1 MADNTVSTFVE
12 ALKPIFQ
19 KKGEIEDSVY
29 KDYPTLALVPKSDD
43 YFGDG
48 DWKIAHKYKRSG
60 GRSVTF
66 SKAQDNKAASKRKRF
81 VVTREHDYAIA
92 GVANELILASKNN
105 PQSLADAAMEA
116 VEDAMQQIMLSTAK
130 KILRDGSGAL
140 GTISSGSSVAATSI
154 TLTNVE
160 DIINFEVD
168 DVITLS
174 SAATSGA
181 RAGTATITAID
192 RDAGTMT
199 FGAALNTFITAAAT
213 SDFIQIEGDFND
225 GLLGIDGWNPY
236 TAPGATAF
244 YGVDRTVDLTRLS
257 GIRLAGT
264 GRPLEEAWVR
274 LMTRVCREGGRPN
287 FGVCNP
293 ARWEELE
300 ISLGSARQYVDVEV
314 GNFGFSALKLN
325 SPKGPVAIM
334 SDPFMQADLIRVF
347 NNEKHEFKSLTGFP
361 ILLDSDTLKMVRTTD
376 DDSNEL
382 RVGYYGNYGV
392 HRLVDFGVSLVST
405 S

>member
-1 MADNTVSTFVE
+1 MADNTVSTFLE

-19 KKGEIEDSVY
+19 RKGEIEDSVY
-29 KDYPTLALVPKSDD
+29 KDYATLALVPKSDD
-43 YFGDG
+43 YYGDG

-66 SKAQDNKAASKRKRF
+66 SKAQDNKSASKRKRF
-81 VVTREHDYAIA
+81 VVTRERDYAVA
-92 GVANELILASKNN
+92 GVSNELQLASKNN
-105 PQSLADAAMEA
+105 PQALADAAMEA

-140 GTISSGSSVAATSI
+140 GTISSSSNVATTSI
-154 TLTNVE
+154 TLTNIE
-160 DIINFEVD
+160 DIVNFEVD
-168 DVITLS
+168 DVLTFS

-181 RAGTATITAID
+181 RSGTATVTAVD
-192 RDAGTMT
+192 RDAGTLT
-199 FGAALNTFITAAAT
+199 FGSALDTLITSVAT
-213 SDFIQIEGDFND
+213 GDYIQIDGDFAD

-236 TAPGATAF
+236 TAPGATLF
-244 YGVDRTVDLTRLS
+244 YGVDRTVDLVRLS
-257 GIRLAGT
+257 GIRLSGV

-287 FGVCNP
+287 FGMCNP

-314 GNFGFSALKLN
+314 GNFGFTALKLN
-325 SPKGPVAIM
+325 SPKGPVAIL

-361 ILLDSDTLKMVRTTD
+361 ILLDQDTLKMARAVD
-376 DDSNEL
+376 DDSAEL
-382 RVGYYGNYGV
+382 RVGYYGNYGI
-392 HRLVDFGVSLVST
+392 HRLVDFGVSQVST